1 MEERILRMLRRTE
14 GYLSGEA
21 ICRELGVSRQTVW
34 NIVEKLRVQGYQID
48 SAPRRGY
55 RLQSGPRQ
63 VVREAVLSYL
73 PEDFPWR
80 DRVTVLPEA
89 DSTNTQLKVLA
100 AGGAPEGTVLIA
112 RRQTGGRGRM
122 GRDFLSPEGMGV
134 YLSVLLRPECPAG
147 ELMHLTCAV
156 AVAMC
161 DAVQDAAGF
170 RPGIK
175 WTNDL
180 VAGGKKLAG
189 ILTELGL
196 EAESGAVRYA
206 VAGIG
211 INCRQRA
218 EDFPP
223 ELRQRAGS
231 LEMIAHREV
240 DQNRLAAAMISRLQ
254 EMAGALQAK
263 KAVTMAR
270 YRRDCVTLGRE
281 VTFSWEGKV
290 LEGRAEDVDEN
301 GALIVALPEGGTVKV
316 ASGEVSVRAKN
327 GYL

>member
-34 NIVEKLRVQGYQID
+34 NVVEKLRTQGYQID

-80 DRVTVLPEA
+80 DRVSVLPET

-161 DAVQDAAGF
+161 DAAQDAAGF

-211 INCRQRA
+211 VNCRQRP

-223 ELRQRAGS
+223 ELRDRACS
-231 LEMIAHREV
+231 LEMLLAHPV
-240 DQNRLAAAMISRLQ
+240 DRNRLAAAMILRLY
-254 EMAGALQAK
+254 EMRAALLSGRDNLLN
-263 KAVTMAR
+263 R

-281 VTFSWEGKV
+281 VVFQWAGKEETGV
-290 LEGRAEDVDEN
+290 ARDVDPE
-301 GALIVALPEGGTVKV
+301 GALIVELSGGKTVKV
-316 ASGEVSVRAKN
+316 SSGEVSVRGKT